1 MEVIIKNKNNL
12 FQKVVTIL
20 EKAKS
25 YVVQSVNTNMVIAYW
40 MIGREIVLEIQ
51 NGDERAEYGKSII
64 ENLSN
69 KLNKK
74 YGSGFSTTNLGYFRQ
89 FYLVFQNREKIYH
102 PTGGNSSSN
111 QIHRPLGG
119 EFSFVTKSR
128 PKGDELSLEKSYPS
142 GSESV
147 IGFNK
152 NLSWSH
158 YRAIMK
164 VKNKNAREFYE
175 KEAVESGWNKREL
188 ERQIHSFF
196 YERILSSNQPEK
208 LLSRNSNSNNRI
220 KPEEILTSPNV
231 LEFLNIPDNPK
242 LYESDLE
249 EAIINNLQMFLL
261 EIGKGFSFVARQK
274 KLQYEDKLFFVDLVF
289 YNYYLKCFVLI
300 DLKIGEL
307 TNQDVGQIDSY
318 VRMYEDLYKMDGDNP
333 TIGIILCS
341 DKNEAVA
348 KYSVLD
354 DNKNIFASKYH
365 LYLPSEKELE
375 AELMKERKLIELKL
389 AEKKI

>member
-1 MEVIIKNKNNL
+1 MEVIKKNKNEL

-25 YVVQSVNTNMVIAYW
+25 NVVQSVNANMVTAYW
-40 MIGREIVLEIQ
+40 LIGREIVLEIQ
-51 NGDERAEYGKSII
+51 SGKERADYGKKIVES
-64 ENLSN
+64 LSEQ
-69 KLNKK
+69 LNKK
-74 YGSGFSTTNLGYFRQ
+74 YGSGFSITNLKYFRT
-89 FYLVFQNREKIYH
+89 FYLTFKDRKKSH
-102 PTGGNSSSN
+102 PMGDEFNFLTKGHPAGDEFDFDQKS
-111 QIHRPLGG
+111 HPLGD
-119 EFSFVTKSR
+119 EFS
-128 PKGDELSLEKSYPS
+128 LS
-142 GSESV
+142 
-147 IGFNK
+147 FNPH
-152 NLSWSH
+152 LSWSH
-158 YRAIMK
+158 YRAIMR
-164 VKNKNAREFYE
+164 VKDKNAREFYE
-175 KEAVESGWNKREL
+175 KEAAETGWNKREL

-196 YERILSSNQPEK
+196 YERILKSNQPEK
-208 LLSRNSNSNNRI
+208 LLSQNSNTDNRI
-220 KPEEILTSPNV
+220 RPEEILTSPNV

-307 TNQDVGQIDSY
+307 TNQDIGQIDSY
-318 VRMYEDLYKMDGDNP
+318 VRMYEDLYKIDGNNP

-341 DKNEAVA
+341 EKNEAVA
-348 KYSVLD
+348 RYSVLD

-389 AEKKI
+389 ADKKI

>member
-1 MEVIIKNKNNL
+1 MEVDTKSKNDL

-20 EKAKS
+20 EKAKLN
-25 YVVQSVNTNMVIAYW
+25 VVQSVNTNMVIAYW
-40 MIGREIVLEIQ
+40 LIGREIVLEIQ
-51 NGDERAEYGKSII
+51 AGDKRAEYGENII

-69 KLNKK
+69 SLNKK
-74 YGSGFSTTNLGYFRQ
+74 YGSGFSATNLGYFRQ
-89 FYLVFQNREKIYH
+89 FYLVFQDRDKIYH
-102 PTGGNSSSN
+102 PTGGKSSN
-111 QIHRPLGG
+111 NLIHYPLGD
-119 EFSFVTKSR
+119 EFS
-128 PKGDELSLEKSYPS
+128 LS
-142 GSESV
+142 
-147 IGFNK
+147 FNPH
-152 NLSWSH
+152 LSWSH
-158 YRAIMK
+158 YRAIMR
-164 VKNKNAREFYE
+164 VKDKNAREFYE
-175 KEAVESGWNKREL
+175 KEAAETGWNKREL

-196 YERILSSNQPEK
+196 YERILKSNQPEK
-208 LLSRNSNSNNRI
+208 LLSQNSNIDNRI
-220 KPEEILTSPNV
+220 KPEEVLTSPNV

-274 KLQYEDKLFFVDLVF
+274 KLQYENKLFFVDLVF

-307 TNQDVGQIDSY
+307 TNQDIGQIDSY
-318 VRMYEDLYKMDGDNP
+318 VRMYEDLYKIDGNNP

-341 DKNEAVA
+341 EKNEAVA
-348 KYSVLD
+348 RYSVLD

-389 AEKKI
+389 ADKKI